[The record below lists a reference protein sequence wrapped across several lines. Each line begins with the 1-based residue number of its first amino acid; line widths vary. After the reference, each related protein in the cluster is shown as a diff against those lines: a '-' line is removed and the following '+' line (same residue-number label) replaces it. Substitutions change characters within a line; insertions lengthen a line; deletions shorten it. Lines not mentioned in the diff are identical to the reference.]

1 MINHSEKY
9 QLPIETAKPRDELV
23 HKIHLE
29 RRDCDVG
36 KKTLLIDLDD
46 TLIFTSNPLTAEQ
59 VSPSDLTITQSD
71 GRLRKLNLRPYALE
85 FLQ

>member
-9 QLPIETAKPRDELV
+9 QLPIETAKPKDEMV
-23 HKIHLE
+23 QKIHLE
-29 RRDCDVG
+29 RRDCDAG

-46 TLIFTSNPLTAEQ
+46 TLIFTSIPLTADQ
-59 VSPSDLTITQSD
+59 VSSSDLTITQSD

-85 FLQ
+85 FL